1 MNSEQK
7 NRINKYE
14 SEERKG
20 HCRQPQSAAGHK
32 RCSAADAGMDIKD
45 LLAGG
50 DLGWGG
56 VEARAGTRMRLKVN
70 ELASPPLRLSRV
82 RNRHHP

>member
-1 MNSEQK
+1 
-7 NRINKYE
+7 
-14 SEERKG
+14 
-20 HCRQPQSAAGHK
+20 
-32 RCSAADAGMDIKD
+32 MDIKD